1 MATYWLQIVSA
12 VDDTHICKQ
21 PFPFLQEQTHDKD
34 TVYGAPATVKDGEQ
48 QKKKQKV
55 APVVAKPVAAAADGG
70 HSSDDEV

>member
-34 TVYGAPATVKDGEQ
+34 TDDGEPATCREGKQ
-48 QKKKQKV
+48 QEKKGKV
-55 APVVAKPVAAAADGG
+55 APAAAQHVAADGG